1 MEEFDRLIETIC
13 NGATPAQTRT
23 AAEQRLMEVLCNLNS
38 WKLYANLLYQASDT
52 VCFFICIGFQ
62 KLVWRHWRN
71 IAMEDRLM
79 LNQTII
85 QTLTNRTNMQTFA
98 KSKLEQVL
106 AAICANSCSIEPA
119 LGMLS
124 EANNP
129 HVSTG
134 ISAMRTVLELI
145 LSEDPQLFPEFRPTL
160 LSAVNDIVVPLT
172 NLACGA
178 CNTALHH
185 AEGPKE
191 QNSLTVT
198 TSLDLL
204 KVIVLKLQIG
214 PHITA
219 DVIEL
224 LFRVAELSS
233 PHNSPQHSTHNA
245 HNNITTEDAKRAA
258 LSAIEVLTEI
268 MGKKYL
274 PPRANNST
282 SSGGNSGSSGSSSDS
297 LYMLKEILVKTVLLL
312 QKIRY
317 VL

>member
-1 MEEFDRLIETIC
+1 
-13 NGATPAQTRT
+13 
-23 AAEQRLMEVLCNLNS
+23 
-38 WKLYANLLYQASDT
+38 
-52 VCFFICIGFQ
+52 
-62 KLVWRHWRN
+62 
-71 IAMEDRLM
+71 M

-85 QTLTNRTNMQTFA
+85 QTLTSRTNMQAFA

-172 NLACGA
+172 NLACNA
-178 CNTALHH
+178 CNTALHN

-214 PHITA
+214 PHVTA

-233 PHNSPQHSTHNA
+233 PHNSTPHNTQHSTHA
-245 HNNITTEDAKRAA
+245 SSSLHNNINAEDAKRAA
-258 LSAIEVLTEI
+258 LSAIEILTEI

-274 PPRANNST
+274 PPRANSSST
-282 SSGGNSGSSGSSSDS
+282 SSGGNSSGGAGNDS

-312 QKIRY
+312 QKIRCVLLY
-317 VL
+317 VLCVACHSIVVVRSSACSTWIHCQAYPYRYITSCFVLTCN